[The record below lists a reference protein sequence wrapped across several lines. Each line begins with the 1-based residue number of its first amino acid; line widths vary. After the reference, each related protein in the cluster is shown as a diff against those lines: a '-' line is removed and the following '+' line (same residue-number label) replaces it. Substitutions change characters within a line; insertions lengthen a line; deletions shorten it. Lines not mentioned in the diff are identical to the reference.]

1 MEKIN
6 KSKTNKLI
14 SKEEEIKIKI
24 LQSTEQIAK
33 QLLKD
38 IGMKI
43 HCIGF
48 NYWILALYTAI
59 DNHIY
64 KNIDKK
70 EKEKITQIYYLIA
83 RYYKTNVSNVRKAM
97 SYAYDNLDLNRY
109 FNVTYKINNA
119 ALLFL
124 LKDKV
129 LEKLKATL

>member
-1 MEKIN
+1 MEKLD
-6 KSKTNKLI
+6 KSKSDKLI
-14 SKEEEIKIKI
+14 SKEKEIKIKI
-24 LQSTEQIAK
+24 LQETEQIAK

-48 NYWILALYTAI
+48 NYWVLALYTAI
-59 DNHIY
+59 DNHI
-64 KNIDKK
+64 NKK
-70 EKEKITQIYYLIA
+70 EQIKIMYIYCLVA

-97 SYAYDNLDLNRY
+97 SYVYDNLDLNRY